1 MNIHKFSRYGLLALT
16 LATSAIATPNFAHAQ
31 DKMSD
36 SKMSGDK
43 MHDNKMSGDKMLGDK
58 MHDNK
63 MGAAM
68 TSAHLSGGFKQVTH
82 ATSGTATLVGDK
94 LTLTNFKTGAGPKL
108 HVYLVQGDVSS
119 NAAIK
124 KAVAAKKFTDLGL
137 LKSTSGNQNYA
148 LPKGAHAQG
157 ASVVVW
163 CAKFNVAFGSAKLG

>member
-1 MNIHKFSRYGLLALT
+1 MKIHKFSRYGLLALT

-43 MHDNKMSGDKMLGDK
+43 MHDSKMSGDKMSGDK